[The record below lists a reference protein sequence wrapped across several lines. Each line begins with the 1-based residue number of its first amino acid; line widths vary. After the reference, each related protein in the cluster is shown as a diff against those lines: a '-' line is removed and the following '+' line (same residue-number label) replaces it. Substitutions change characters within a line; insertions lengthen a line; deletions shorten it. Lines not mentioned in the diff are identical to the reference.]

1 MRKRIHL
8 NAFSMNCVSHIQ
20 HGLWVRDDTRQ
31 REFNRIE
38 PWIELARLLEM
49 GGFDALFLAD
59 VIGTYDLYRGGPET
73 AIVEAVQIPAN
84 DPMPLIPAMAM
95 ATEHLGFAFTSSV
108 LQVPPFTFA
117 RQISTLDHLTQ
128 GRIAWN
134 IVTSYLPNAGTN
146 LGLGGLPPHDE
157 RYRRAEEY
165 LEVTYKL
172 WEGSWE
178 EDAVLCDTARG
189 VYADPAKIH
198 TIDHAG
204 DYYEV
209 EGPHLSEPSPQRT
222 PLLFQAGS
230 SDRGREFAATHA
242 ECVFM
247 FASMRSLKTS
257 AGVVQDIRARAARRG
272 RQPEDILFFQGVT
285 PVVGGTEA
293 EAKAKAADYLAQ
305 SSVDGRPRAHERQR
319 GRGPRRDR
327 SRRAAGKP
335 RDRRHSGRRKRFD
348 RVCARQVAH
357 LPRSRALPRLRPV
370 PHRDARTNRRHVPDL
385 ARGGR
390 GRLQH
395 RLRGHPRHVRGLHRR
410 RGAGAPPAR
419 AGAIGLRAG
428 HAPRETLRPC
438 APAGAAPRRGLSTL
452 ERKDPM
458 DADELRSLQAPLKER
473 YREDTDAA
481 LIVLK
486 ASGAVDDS
494 EIACSVDTGKALVEA
509 GLHPSGG
516 GTGLQACSGDM
527 LLQALVACAGVTL
540 KAVATAL
547 SIDIQGARVSAE
559 GDLDVRG
566 TLGVDR
572 DAPVGFRA
580 IRLHFE
586 LASDAAPEDLD
597 KLYKLTERYCVVYQ
611 TLTGGAPVT
620 ISRSDSAASA

>member
-38 PWIELARLLEM
+38 PWLELARLLEK

-59 VIGTYDLYRGGPET
+59 VIGTYNLYRGGPET

-293 EAKAKAADYLAQ
+293 EAEAKAADYLAQ
-305 SSVDGRPRAHERQR
+305 SSVDGGLAHMSGSVGVDLGAIDLDAPLASLKTDAIQGVVKGLIESA
-319 GRGPRRDR
+319 PDKSLTFRDL
-327 SRRAAGKP
+327 
-335 RDRRHSGRRKRFD
+335 
-348 RVCARQVAH
+348 V
-357 LPRSRALPRLRPV
+357 RSRASGQFLTGTPEQIADTFQSWHEAGVDGFNIVYAVTPGTFADFIDGVV
-370 PHRDARTNRRHVPDL
+370 PEL
-385 ARGGR
+385 
-390 GRLQH
+390 
-395 RLRGHPRHVRGLHRR
+395 RR
-410 RGAGAPPAR
+410 RGLVQSDYAPGTLREKLFGRARLPAR
-419 AGAIGLRAG
+419 
-428 HAPRETLRPC
+428 H
-438 APAGAAPRRGLSTL
+438 PAAAYRR
-452 ERKDPM
+452 
-458 DADELRSLQAPLKER
+458 
-473 YREDTDAA
+473 
-481 LIVLK
+481 
-486 ASGAVDDS
+486 
-494 EIACSVDTGKALVEA
+494 
-509 GLHPSGG
+509 
-516 GTGLQACSGDM
+516 
-527 LLQALVACAGVTL
+527 
-540 KAVATAL
+540 
-547 SIDIQGARVSAE
+547 
-559 GDLDVRG
+559 
-566 TLGVDR
+566 
-572 DAPVGFRA
+572 
-580 IRLHFE
+580 
-586 LASDAAPEDLD
+586 
-597 KLYKLTERYCVVYQ
+597 
-611 TLTGGAPVT
+611 
-620 ISRSDSAASA
+620 